1 MQQAPRA
8 QIVFAHLHRACGF
21 ARFQRHL
28 RQGQQTVLIDQLF
41 IAALDLARQ
50 ARTAPFDRFQIGQ
63 HQFGFNRLGIGHGVN
78 AAFDMGDIAVFKAAQ
93 HMGNGVAFADIGQ
106 KLVAQ
111 ALAFRC
117 TPHQPRDVDKGHASR
132 NNLLGPC
139 NCRQFI
145 QPCIGHSHF
154 AHVGFNRAKRKVC
167 RLRRCRSGQGVEKG
181 GFSHIRQTHD
191 THFET
196 HDTLRFFTLAA

>member
-8 QIVFAHLHRACGF
+8 QVVFAHLNRAGRF

-28 RQGQQTVLIDQLF
+28 GQGQQTVLIDKFL

-50 ARTAPFDRFQIGQ
+50 TRTAAFDRFQIRQ

-111 ALAFRC
+111 TLALRRAA
-117 TPHQPRDVDKGHASR
+117 HQSCDVDKGHPCW
-132 NNLLGPC
+132 NNLLRSG
-139 NCRQFI
+139 NFRQFV
-145 QPCIGHSHF
+145 QPRIGHSHF
-154 AHVGFNRAKRKVC
+154 AHIGFDGAKGEVGS
-167 RLRRCRSGQGVEKG
+167 LRRSRSGQGIEKG
-181 GFSHIRQTHD
+181 GFSHVWQTHD

-196 HDTLRFFTLAA
+196 HDTLRLCALAA